1 MFRVLYWSLK
11 VGFKFVLEIQVRISS
26 LLRSFPNLC
35 IRFMLQRYIDLYLS
49 IQNIDLLETLLL
61 AILGW

>member
-1 MFRVLYWSLK
+1 M
-11 VGFKFVLEIQVRISS
+11 LEIQVRISS
-26 LLRSFPNLC
+26 LLQSFHNLC
-35 IRFMLQRYIDLYLS
+35 MRFMLQRYIDLYLS

>member
-26 LLRSFPNLC
+26 LLRSFHNLC
-35 IRFMLQRYIDLYLS
+35 MRFMLQRYIDLYLS

>member
-1 MFRVLYWSLK
+1 M
-11 VGFKFVLEIQVRISS
+11 LEIQVRISS